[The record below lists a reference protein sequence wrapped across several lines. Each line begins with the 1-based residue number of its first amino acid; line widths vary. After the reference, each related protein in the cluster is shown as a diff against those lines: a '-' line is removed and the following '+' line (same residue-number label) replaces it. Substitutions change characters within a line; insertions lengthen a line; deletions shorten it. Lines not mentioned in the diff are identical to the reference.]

1 MVDICSYNAME
12 MYWAISENSEYCNE
26 LEHGC
31 TSFMVRFARIIGKVD
46 NPEIVARVFAFALH
60 LVVLLYIRDLMA
72 KTRSYYDERTC
83 SLSDY
88 SILLK
93 NLPQKKGTRAKL
105 GNLLSNGLGK
115 SYKVHEFTFLP
126 GYE

>member
-1 MVDICSYNAME
+1 MFIKYCIILLLVDICSYNAME
-12 MYWAISENSEYCNE
+12 MYWAINENMERCHE

-31 TSFMVRFARIIGKVD
+31 TSFMVRFARIIEKVD
-46 NPEIVARVFAFALH
+46 NAEIVTRVFAFVLH
-60 LVVLLYIRDLMA
+60 LAVLLYIRDLMA

-93 NLPQKKGTRAKL
+93 NLPPKKGTKAKL
-105 GNLLSNGLGK
+105 MNLL
-115 SYKVHEFTFLP
+115 
-126 GYE
+126 